1 MDKVT
6 VDKAYFDALLR
17 RADFH
22 TTAHGRTDPT
32 NISISKAGYDALQRQ
47 SREYD
52 ALKAALIQG
61 GVTIETLELLVGHVH
76 HDERKDSATDLWT
89 TGGAKQPDLSHRPT
103 FRSNS
108 VPEVPYM
115 ATSNYLA
122 HAHTARYH
130 PTRPDAYQRTWSY
143 PHAGNPPIDDE
154 DEDNLSLDGDAT
166 ALDDVSNAQDDG
178 KVEDHRTLYFAGLFE
193 RTTYNDL
200 LAVIKGGKLLSV
212 LIRGSGA
219 TVSFY
224 SGASEFLAWSK
235 RNDIYIKNKRIEVR
249 WAERQFR
256 LNSHIATKITTNNAS
271 RNLLIRSA
279 AEKGHTE
286 SSIRADMDHI
296 HNLIIISITFRGP
309 DAHVSTNS
317 VHNALYAR
325 TCMMSRVAYRGCRIE
340 FVVDEC
346 DVPLSVHVKRV
357 EPVRKVAGK
366 GKVMMANRFGLLN
379 MDGTEADSD
388 EENRAPSSDG
398 TE

>member
-32 NISISKAGYDALQRQ
+32 NISISKLEYESLQRQ
-47 SREYD
+47 SHEYD
-52 ALKAALIQG
+52 ALKAALTQG

-89 TGGAKQPDLSHRPT
+89 TSGAKQPDLSRRPS

-115 ATSNYLA
+115 TTGGYSQN
-122 HAHTARYH
+122 RNQ
-130 PTRPDAYQRTWSY
+130 PTRPDAYQRKWSY
-143 PHAGNPPIDDE
+143 PHAGTPPMDDDDE
-154 DEDNLSLDGDAT
+154 ENLSMDGDAVP
-166 ALDDVSNAQDDG
+166 LDDVSNAQHDG
-178 KVEDHRTLYFAGLFE
+178 KVQDHRTLYFAGLSE
-193 RTTYNDL
+193 RSTYKDL
-200 LAVIKGGKLLSV
+200 LAVVKGGQLLSV
-212 LIRGSGA
+212 LMRGSGA

-224 SGASEFLAWSK
+224 SGASDFLAWSK
-235 RNDIYIKNKRIEVR
+235 RNDIYIQNKRIEVR

-256 LNSHIATKITTNNAS
+256 LNSHIATKIMTNNAS

-279 AEKGHTE
+279 ADKGHTE

-317 VHNALYAR
+317 VHNSLYAR

-346 DVPLSVHVKRV
+346 DVPLPVHVKRV
-357 EPVRKVAGK
+357 EPVRKETGK

>member
-22 TTAHGRTDPT
+22 TTAHGRTDAT
-32 NISISKAGYDALQRQ
+32 NISISKAEYDTLQRQ

-89 TGGAKQPDLSHRPT
+89 TSGAKQPDLSHRPT

-115 ATSNYLA
+115 TTSNYLA

-130 PTRPDAYQRTWSY
+130 PTRPDAYQRKWSY
-143 PHAGNPPIDDE
+143 PHAGTPPIDDE
-154 DEDNLSLDGDAT
+154 DEDNLSLDGDVT
-166 ALDDVSNAQDDG
+166 ALDDVSNAQHNG
-178 KVEDHRTLYFAGLFE
+178 KVQDHRTLYFAGLSE
-193 RTTYNDL
+193 RTTYKDL

-212 LIRGSGA
+212 LMRGSGA

-224 SGASEFLAWSK
+224 SGA
-235 RNDIYIKNKRIEVR
+235 
-249 WAERQFR
+249 
-256 LNSHIATKITTNNAS
+256 
-271 RNLLIRSA
+271 
-279 AEKGHTE
+279 GHTE
-286 SSIRADMDHI
+286 FSIRADMDHI

-309 DAHVSTNS
+309 DAHMSTNS

-346 DVPLSVHVKRV
+346 DVPLQVHVKRV
-357 EPVRKVAGK
+357 EPVRKDAGK
-366 GKVMMANRFGLLN
+366 GKLMMANRFGLLN
-379 MDGTEADSD
+379 MGGTEADSD